1 MMYQILPV
9 LILVNAALLTV
20 SLRLVFAPAP
30 AQAGE

>member
-20 SLRLVFAPAP
+20 SLRMVFAPAQ
-30 AQAGE
+30 AQTGQ

>member
-20 SLRLVFAPAP
+20 SVRLILAPAK
-30 AQAGE
+30 AQAAE